1 MMSTTNNIE
10 FLALSKQN
18 SIVSKNVLLGI
29 TFYIM
34 QTLES
39 KFLKFVSNGNLSPI
53 NKIKLFLDV
62 HINRKK
68 HNIKVEKF

>member
-1 MMSTTNNIE
+1 MSTTNNIE

>member
-1 MMSTTNNIE
+1 MSPTNNIE

-68 HNIKVEKF
+68 HNKVEKF